1 MKGETE
7 MAKQKQM
14 DFLIVDG
21 HVVTVSF
28 SPEPNPAAVD
38 RLKQMLISSYT
49 ERSRFADLDSSLY
62 DNGGE
67 AHAP

>member
-1 MKGETE
+1 

-21 HVVTVSF
+21 HVGTVSL
-28 SPEPNPAAVD
+28 SPEPNPAAVSH
-38 RLKQMLISSYT
+38 LKQMLLASYADHH
-49 ERSRFADLDSSLY
+49 RFANPDEDDY

>member
-1 MKGETE
+1 
-7 MAKQKQM
+7 MAKQKHM

-38 RLKQMLISSYT
+38 RLKQILLASYVDHH
-49 ERSRFADLDSSLY
+49 RFANPDEDDY